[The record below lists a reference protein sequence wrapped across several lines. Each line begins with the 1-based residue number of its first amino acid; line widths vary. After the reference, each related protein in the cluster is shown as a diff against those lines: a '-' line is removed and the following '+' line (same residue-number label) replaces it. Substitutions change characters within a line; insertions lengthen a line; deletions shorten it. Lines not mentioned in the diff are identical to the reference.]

1 MATTTTPTTPTTHRL
16 TVTDSREERLNGAPP
31 LRAEYDFPTAEDAY
45 LLGGLLLQQDIEAPG
60 RWRRPIAGGVR
71 EVTIAELTDT
81 DQ

>member
-1 MATTTTPTTPTTHRL
+1 MATTTTPTTHRL

-31 LRAEYDFPTAEDAY
+31 LSAEYDFASVDDAV
-45 LLGGLLLQQDIEAPG
+45 LLGRLLLQQDIDAPG

-81 DQ
+81 EQ